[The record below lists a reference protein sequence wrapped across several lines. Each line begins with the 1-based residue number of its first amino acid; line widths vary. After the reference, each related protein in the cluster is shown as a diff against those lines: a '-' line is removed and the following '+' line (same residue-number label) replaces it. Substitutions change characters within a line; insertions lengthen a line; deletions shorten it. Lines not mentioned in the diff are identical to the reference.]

1 MVVQRPD
8 EENKMHSP
16 LLRKA
21 GFYVLVLQLI
31 FVTFPQQALAGLI
44 QTPDAIAAHQ
54 GAETID
60 RMTRLLARDDVRQ
73 QLVQMGID
81 PVMAE
86 ERVAALTPVE
96 AAQLQQQLDNLPAG
110 GDSVLAVIGIVFVVL
125 LILELTG
132 VTNIFT
138 KI

>member
-1 MVVQRPD
+1 
-8 EENKMHSP
+8 MHSP

-81 PVMAE
+81 PKMAE